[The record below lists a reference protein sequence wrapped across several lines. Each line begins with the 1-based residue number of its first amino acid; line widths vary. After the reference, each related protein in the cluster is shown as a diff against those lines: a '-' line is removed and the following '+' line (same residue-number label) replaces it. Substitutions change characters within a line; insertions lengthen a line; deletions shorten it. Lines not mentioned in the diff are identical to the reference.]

1 VKKSQQ
7 ARETYILL
15 SMVVVVA
22 VIFFFESDF
31 DTVMQLLSMTR
42 TVCMLTVVPTDML
55 LMQALPSV
63 AYQLAGPSRTY
74 RQGQPG
80 S

>member
-1 VKKSQQ
+1 MKKSQQ

-42 TVCMLTVVPTDML
+42 TVCVLTVVPTDML
-55 LMQALPSV
+55 LMQAPSSI

-74 RQGQPG
+74 G
-80 S
+80 